1 MIKNIAMLPRKIIT
15 VITLIVATAIVVP
28 PILALSVLPKTATP
42 IFYLMKSW
50 AWMVAKAMGF
60 TWTVEGRDKV
70 DKEVSYIITPNHQG
84 HADSLALTLTLPLK
98 FRWVMKRELL
108 KIPFFGWALA
118 RTGGISLDRSK
129 GSESLTKLREKSGGK
144 LTKGWGVLVY
154 PEGKRARDGKLQEFK
169 KGAFVMAIHSG
180 APILPVAVSGAYK
193 ILRPKSLDL
202 QKGHIHVTVCDP
214 IDTKGLTESDIPG
227 LMKSVREAIA
237 EKLGPDAL
245 PLSLG
250 PETEPVTQIA

>member
-1 MIKNIAMLPRKIIT
+1 MKKNIAMLPRKAVT
-15 VITLIVATAIVVP
+15 VVTLIVATAIVVP
-28 PILALSVLPKTATP
+28 PILALSVLPKTSTP

-60 TWTVEGRDKV
+60 TWTVDGREKV

-108 KIPFFGWALA
+108 KIPLFGWALA

-129 GSESLTKLREKSGGK
+129 GAESLAKLREKTGAK

-193 ILRPKSLDL
+193 ILRPKTLDL
-202 QKGHIHVTVCDP
+202 QKGHIHVSVCDP
-214 IDTKGLTESDIPG
+214 IDTSGLTEADIPG
-227 LMKSVREAIA
+227 LMKRVRDSIA
-237 EKLGPDAL
+237 EQLGPDAL
-245 PLSLG
+245 PLSLVADKD
-250 PETEPVTQIA
+250 PVTQMA